1 MLDRPYMSLSA
12 LELVALFEKAK
23 DSESLKNLQ
32 HELMHRRTKPAK
44 KLLIEV
50 NKKLGVT
57 PGEEVGSSK
66 LKFEHIQLKKR
77 YDSLRRTFTV
87 EGEILARWGMT
98 SAMPEALEEI
108 IFDIWSKSVTAD
120 DDEFGRTSAQLA
132 IDMEKLKNERR
143 GTCLSVSADLKS
155 GKIVT

>member
-1 MLDRPYMSLSA
+1 MLDRPYMSLSF
-12 LELVALFEKAK
+12 LELNDLFSKAK
-23 DSESLKNLQ
+23 DSVVLEDLKYELSL
-32 HELMHRRTKPAK
+32 RRTKSAK

-50 NKKLGVT
+50 NKKLGVA
-57 PGEEVGSSK
+57 PGKEVNSSK
-66 LKFEHIQLKKR
+66 LNFEHAQLKKR

-98 SAMPEALEEI
+98 SAIPKALEKI
-108 IFDIWSKSVTAD
+108 VFDIWSKSVTSD

-143 GTCLSVSADLKS
+143 GTCSSVSADLKS
-155 GKIVT
+155 GKFVT